1 MTPEL
6 NFESMTYKA
15 FSIKGGLCIFEQDN
29 LSLEILD
36 DLTNISDTLES
47 LAWRSKTN
55 FRILNSETSIV
66 DTIKT

>member
-1 MTPEL
+1 MTREL

-36 DLTNISDTLES
+36 DLTNISDTLEFFS
-47 LAWRSKTN
+47 V
-55 FRILNSETSIV
+55 E
-66 DTIKT
+66 IKNKLSNIKQ

>member
-6 NFESMTYKA
+6 NFEYMTYKA

-36 DLTNISDTLES
+36 DLTNISDTLEFFS
-47 LAWRSKTN
+47 V
-55 FRILNSETSIV
+55 E
-66 DTIKT
+66 IKNKLSNIKQ

>member
-15 FSIKGGLCIFEQDN
+15 FSIKGGLCIFKQDN

-36 DLTNISDTLES
+36 DLTNISDTLEFFS
-47 LAWRSKTN
+47 V
-55 FRILNSETSIV
+55 E
-66 DTIKT
+66 IKNKLSNIKQ